1 MSCLAKTKLRRG
13 GKMKRIKAIL
23 ISLVVL
29 TLFAAPLMAK
39 AYMGVYLGDLSQKDY
54 EKFGLK
60 ENYGILIKKVVD
72 ESPAAN
78 AGLQSKDIILE
89 LAGDKVY
96 TTDQLTKML
105 SYFEPEQNVKIK
117 YFRDKKVKTMN
128 LKLGEK
134 KSFEPKKKAYLGV
147 FLAEMDDK
155 IREKLE
161 LKEQHGILITK
172 TVEDGPSE
180 KAGIQN
186 KTALLK
192 LDGEIIY
199 TIDQLTKMLSNYQP
213 ENEVKLY
220 TFHQNNYE
228 DIIVKLGEREDLM
241 FKFGDEFDW
250 DFLNKPDNVFVY
262 QYDMENRKWI
272 GAILKTNEKI
282 IRDGDEETIEID
294 ITVDEVIKDT
304 PADKAGLKEDDKI
317 IAIDGEKIKSGK
329 QIGKVIN
336 DKEVEDTIVLIIERD
351 GKKKTITC
359 EIAKRKDYEGYEKVE
374 VSVDDGDIKIWMN
387 GEEKSILDMK
397 KLNEQMSK
405 LKALQK
411 TEIKDEMEKVHDE
424 MEKVKKELNNITIE
438 IEIEEEI

>member
-1 MSCLAKTKLRRG
+1 
-13 GKMKRIKAIL
+13 MKKIRVIL
-23 ISLVVL
+23 IGLVVL
-29 TLFAAPLMAK
+29 ILFTVPLLAK

-72 ESPAAN
+72 ESPADN

-105 SYFEPEQNVKIK
+105 SYFEPEQTVKIK
-117 YFRDKKVKTMN
+117 YFRDKKVKSLN

-134 KSFEPKKKAYLGV
+134 KTFEPKKKAYLGV
-147 FLAEMDDK
+147 FLAKLDDE

-180 KAGIQN
+180 KAGIKN
-186 KTALLK
+186 KTVLLEM
-192 LDGEIIY
+192 DGEKIY
-199 TIDQLTKMLSNYQP
+199 TIDQLTKMLDSYKP
-213 ENEVKLY
+213 EQEVKLS
-220 TFHQNNYE
+220 TFHKNDYK
-228 DIIVKLGEREDLM
+228 DVTIKLGEREDLM
-241 FKFGDEFDW
+241 FKFGDVFDW
-250 DFLNKPDNVFVY
+250 DFLNKPDNVLVY

-282 IRDGDEETIEID
+282 VRDGDKETIEID
-294 ITVDEVIKDT
+294 ITVDKVIEDT
-304 PADKAGLKEDDKI
+304 PADKAGLKEGDKI
-317 IAIDGEKIKSGK
+317 ITVDGKNIESSKQMGKI
-329 QIGKVIN
+329 IN
-336 DKEVEDTIVLIIERD
+336 SKEAGDNIELKIMRD
-351 GKKKTITC
+351 GKKKTLTC

-397 KLNEQMSK
+397 KLSEEMHK

-411 TEIKDEMEKVHDE
+411 ANIKEEMEKVSDEMEKVRR
-424 MEKVKKELNNITIE
+424 ELNNITIE

>member
-1 MSCLAKTKLRRG
+1 
-13 GKMKRIKAIL
+13 MKRIRVIL

-29 TLFAAPLMAK
+29 TLFASPLLAK
-39 AYMGVYLGDLSQKDY
+39 AYMGVYLGDLSRKDY

-72 ESPAAN
+72 ESPADN
-78 AGLQSKDIILE
+78 AGLKGKDIILE

-105 SYFEPEQNVKIK
+105 SYFEPEQKVKIK
-117 YFRDKKVKTMN
+117 YFRDNKVKTLN

-134 KSFEPKKKAYLGV
+134 KTFRPKKKAYLGV
-147 FLAEMDDK
+147 FLAELDNE

-180 KAGIQN
+180 KAGIKN
-186 KTALLK
+186 KTVFLEM
-192 LDGEIIY
+192 DGEKIY
-199 TIDQLTKMLSNYQP
+199 TIDQLTKMLSSYKP
-213 ENEVKLY
+213 EQEVKLY
-220 TFHQNNYE
+220 IYYKKDYKNVT
-228 DIIVKLGEREDLM
+228 VKLGEREDLM
-241 FKFGDEFDW
+241 FKFGDVFDW
-250 DFLNKPDNVFVY
+250 NFLNRPDNVFVY

-282 IRDGDEETIEID
+282 VRDGDEETIEIN
-294 ITVDEVIKDT
+294 ITVDNVIEDT
-304 PADKAGLKEDDKI
+304 PADKAGLKEGDKI
-317 IAIDGEKIKSGK
+317 LAVDGKEIKSSKQMGK
-329 QIGKVIN
+329 IIN
-336 DKEVEDTIVLIIERD
+336 SKEAGDNIELKIMRN
-351 GKKKTITC
+351 GEKKTITC

-374 VSVDDGDIKIWMN
+374 VSVDDGDIRIWMN

-397 KLNEQMSK
+397 KLSEEMYK

-411 TEIKDEMEKVHDE
+411 ADIKEEMKKVQEEMEKVRR
-424 MEKVKKELNNITIE
+424 ELNNITIE
-438 IEIEEEI
+438 IEKEEEI

>member
-1 MSCLAKTKLRRG
+1 
-13 GKMKRIKAIL
+13 MKKIRVIL
-23 ISLVVL
+23 IGLVVL
-29 TLFAAPLMAK
+29 ILFTVPLLAK

-72 ESPAAN
+72 ESPADN

-105 SYFEPEQNVKIK
+105 SYFEPEQTVKIK
-117 YFRDKKVKTMN
+117 YFRDKKVKSLN

-134 KSFEPKKKAYLGV
+134 KTFKPKKKAYLGV
-147 FLAEMDDK
+147 FLAKLDDE

-180 KAGIQN
+180 KAGIKN
-186 KTALLK
+186 KTVLLEM
-192 LDGEIIY
+192 DGEKIY
-199 TIDQLTKMLSNYQP
+199 TIDQLTKMLDSYKP
-213 ENEVKLY
+213 EQEVKLS
-220 TFHQNNYE
+220 TFHKNDYK
-228 DIIVKLGEREDLM
+228 DVTIKLGEREDLM
-241 FKFGDEFDW
+241 FKFGDVFDW
-250 DFLNKPDNVFVY
+250 DFLNKPDNVLVY

-282 IRDGDEETIEID
+282 VRDGDKETIEID
-294 ITVDEVIKDT
+294 ITVDKVIEDT
-304 PADKAGLKEDDKI
+304 PADKAGLKEGDKI
-317 IAIDGEKIKSGK
+317 ITVDGKNIESSKQMGKI
-329 QIGKVIN
+329 IN
-336 DKEVEDTIVLIIERD
+336 SKEAGDNIELKIMRD
-351 GKKKTITC
+351 GKKKTLTC

-397 KLNEQMSK
+397 KLSEEMHK

-411 TEIKDEMEKVHDE
+411 ANIKEEMEKVSDEMEKVRR
-424 MEKVKKELNNITIE
+424 ELNNITIE

>member
-1 MSCLAKTKLRRG
+1 
-13 GKMKRIKAIL
+13 MKKIRVIL
-23 ISLVVL
+23 ISLVVF
-29 TLFAAPLMAK
+29 TLFAAPLFAK
-39 AYMGVYLGDLSQKDY
+39 AYMGVYLGDLSKKDY
-54 EKFGLK
+54 EEFGLK

-89 LAGDKVY
+89 IAGDKVY

-105 SYFEPEQNVKIK
+105 SYFETEQTVKIK
-117 YFRDKKVKTMN
+117 YFRDKKVKSVN

-147 FLAEMDDK
+147 FLTELDNET
-155 IREKLE
+155 REKLE

-172 TVEDGPSE
+172 TVENGPSE
-180 KAGIQN
+180 KAGIEN
-186 KTALLK
+186 KTVLLEM
-192 LDGEIIY
+192 DGEKIY
-199 TIDQLTKMLSNYQP
+199 TIDQLTKMLNSYQP
-213 ENEVKLY
+213 EQEVKLF
-220 TFHQNNYE
+220 TFLKKDYK
-228 DIIVKLGEREDLM
+228 DVIVKLGEREDLM
-241 FKFGDEFDW
+241 FKFGDVFDW

-262 QYDMENRKWI
+262 QYDMENRKWV

-294 ITVDEVIKDT
+294 ITIDEVIKDT
-304 PADKAGLKEDDKI
+304 PADKAGLKEGDKI
-317 IAIDGEKIKSGK
+317 IAIDGEKIESSK

-336 DKEVEDTIVLIIERD
+336 EKEVGDTVELKIERD
-351 GKKKTITC
+351 GKKMTITC

-374 VSVDDGDIKIWMN
+374 VSVDDGDIRIWMN

-397 KLNEQMSK
+397 KLSEEMYK

-411 TEIKDEMEKVHDE
+411 ADIKEEMEKVSDEMEKVRR
-424 MEKVKKELNNITIE
+424 ELNNITIE

>member
-1 MSCLAKTKLRRG
+1 
-13 GKMKRIKAIL
+13 MKKIKVIL
-23 ISLVVL
+23 IGLVVL
-29 TLFAAPLMAK
+29 TLFTTSLLAK

-54 EKFGLK
+54 EKLGLK

-117 YFRDKKVKTMN
+117 YFRDKKVKSLN

-134 KSFEPKKKAYLGV
+134 KTFEPKKKAYMGV
-147 FLAEMDDK
+147 FLAELSNEM
-155 IREKLE
+155 REKLE

-180 KAGIQN
+180 KAGIEN
-186 KTALLK
+186 ETIILEM
-192 LDGEIIY
+192 DGEKIY
-199 TIDQLTKMLSNYQP
+199 TIDQLTKMLSSYQP
-213 ENEVKLY
+213 EQEVKLL
-220 TFHQNNYE
+220 TFHKKDYK
-228 DIIVKLGEREDLM
+228 DVTFKLGEREDLM
-241 FKFGDEFDW
+241 FKFGDVFDW

-272 GAILKTNEKI
+272 GAVLKTNEKI
-282 IRDGDEETIEID
+282 VRDGDKETIEID
-294 ITVDEVIKDT
+294 ITVDKVIEDT
-304 PADKAGLKEDDKI
+304 PADKAGLKEGDKV
-317 IAIDGEKIKSGK
+317 IAIDGKTVKSSKIIAK
-329 QIGKVIN
+329 IIN
-336 DKEVEDTIVLIIERD
+336 DKEVGNTVELKIERD
-351 GKKKTITC
+351 GKKKTLTC

-397 KLNEQMSK
+397 KLSEEMYK

-411 TEIKDEMEKVHDE
+411 ADIKEEMKKVQDEMEKVRR
-424 MEKVKKELNNITIE
+424 ELNNITIE

>member
-1 MSCLAKTKLRRG
+1 
-13 GKMKRIKAIL
+13 MKRIRVIL
-23 ISLVVL
+23 IGLVVF
-29 TLFAAPLMAK
+29 TLFAAPLLAK
-39 AYMGVYLGDLSQKDY
+39 AYMGVYLGDLSKKDY
-54 EKFGLK
+54 EEFGLK

-89 LAGDKVY
+89 IAGDKVY

-105 SYFEPEQNVKIK
+105 SYFEPEQTVKIK
-117 YFRDKKVKTMN
+117 YFRDKKVKSVN

-147 FLAEMDDK
+147 FLAALDNET
-155 IREKLE
+155 REKLE

-172 TVEDGPSE
+172 TVENGPSE
-180 KAGIQN
+180 KAGIEN
-186 KTALLK
+186 KTVLLEM
-192 LDGEIIY
+192 DGEKIY
-199 TIDQLTKMLSNYQP
+199 TIDQLTKMLDRYQP
-213 ENEVKLY
+213 EQEVKLF
-220 TFHQNNYE
+220 TFLKKDYK
-228 DIIVKLGEREDLM
+228 DVMVKLGEREDLI

-294 ITVDEVIKDT
+294 ITIDEVIKDT
-304 PADKAGLKEDDKI
+304 PADKAGLKEGDKI
-317 IAIDGEKIKSGK
+317 IAIDGEKIESRK

-336 DKEVEDTIVLIIERD
+336 EKEVGDTAELKIERD

-374 VSVDDGDIKIWMN
+374 VSVDDGDIRIWMN
-387 GEEKSILDMK
+387 GKEKSILDMK
-397 KLNEQMSK
+397 KLSEEMHK
-405 LKALQK
+405 LEALQK
-411 TEIKDEMEKVHDE
+411 EGIKEEMKKVQDEMEKVRR
-424 MEKVKKELNNITIE
+424 ELNNITIE

>member
-1 MSCLAKTKLRRG
+1 
-13 GKMKRIKAIL
+13 MKRIRVIL

-29 TLFAAPLMAK
+29 TLFASPLLAK
-39 AYMGVYLGDLSQKDY
+39 AYMGVYLGDLSKKDY
-54 EKFGLK
+54 KKFGLK

-78 AGLQSKDIILE
+78 AGLQSKDILLE

-105 SYFEPEQNVKIK
+105 SYFEPEQKVKIK
-117 YFRDKKVKTMN
+117 YFRDKKVKTLN

-147 FLAEMDDK
+147 FLAELDNE

-180 KAGIQN
+180 KAGIKN
-186 KTALLK
+186 KTVILEM
-192 LDGEIIY
+192 DGEKIY
-199 TIDQLTKMLSNYQP
+199 TIDQLTKMLSSYKP
-213 ENEVKLY
+213 EQEVKLY
-220 TFHQNNYE
+220 TFYKKDYKN
-228 DIIVKLGEREDLM
+228 VTFKLGEREDLM
-241 FKFGDEFDW
+241 FKFGDVFDW
-250 DFLNKPDNVFVY
+250 GFLNKPDNVFVY
-262 QYDMENRKWI
+262 QYDMQNRKWI

-294 ITVDEVIKDT
+294 ITVDKVIEDT
-304 PADKAGLKEDDKI
+304 PADKAGLKEGDKI
-317 IAIDGEKIKSGK
+317 LSIDEKKIKSSK
-329 QIGKVIN
+329 QIAKFIN
-336 DKEVEDTIVLIIERD
+336 DKEAGDTIELLIERD

-397 KLNEQMSK
+397 ILSEEMYK

-411 TEIKDEMEKVHDE
+411 ASIKEEMKKVQDEMEKVRR
-424 MEKVKKELNNITIE
+424 ELNNITIE

>member
-1 MSCLAKTKLRRG
+1 
-13 GKMKRIKAIL
+13 MKRIRVIL

-29 TLFAAPLMAK
+29 TLFASPLLAK

-60 ENYGILIKKVVD
+60 KNYGILIKKVVD
-72 ESPAAN
+72 ESPADN
-78 AGLQSKDIILE
+78 AGLKGKDILLE

-96 TTDQLTKML
+96 TVDQLTKML
-105 SYFEPEQNVKIK
+105 SYFEPKQKVKIK
-117 YFRDKKVKTMN
+117 YFRDKKVKTLN

-134 KSFEPKKKAYLGV
+134 KTFKPKKKAYLGV
-147 FLAEMDDK
+147 FLAELDNE

-180 KAGIQN
+180 KAGIKS
-186 KTALLK
+186 KTVFLK
-192 LDGEIIY
+192 MDGEKIY
-199 TIDQLTKMLSNYQP
+199 TIDQLTKMLSSYQP
-213 ENEVKLY
+213 EQEVKLY
-220 TFHQNNYE
+220 TFYKKDYKNVT
-228 DIIVKLGEREDLM
+228 VKLGEREDLM
-241 FKFGDEFDW
+241 FKFGDVFDW

-262 QYDMENRKWI
+262 RYDMENRKWI

-282 IRDGDEETIEID
+282 VRYGDEETIEID
-294 ITVDEVIKDT
+294 ITIDKVIEDT
-304 PADKAGLKEDDKI
+304 PADKAGLKEGDKI
-317 IAIDGEKIKSGK
+317 LTVEGKNIKSSK
-329 QIGKVIN
+329 QIGKIIN
-336 DKEVEDTIVLIIERD
+336 DKETGDTIELLIERD

-359 EIAKRKDYEGYEKVE
+359 KIAKRKDYEGYEKVE
-374 VSVDDGDIKIWMN
+374 VSVDDGDIRIWMN

-397 KLNEQMSK
+397 KLSEEMYK

-411 TEIKDEMEKVHDE
+411 AGIKEEMKKVRR
-424 MEKVKKELNNITIE
+424 ELNNITIE